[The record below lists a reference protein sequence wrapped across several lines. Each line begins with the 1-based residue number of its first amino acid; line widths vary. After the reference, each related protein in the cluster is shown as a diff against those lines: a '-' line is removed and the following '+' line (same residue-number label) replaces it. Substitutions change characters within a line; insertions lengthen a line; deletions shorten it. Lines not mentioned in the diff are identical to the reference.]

1 MAISFR
7 ELEVTKKGGE
17 KCNFHERSN
26 LWAQF
31 LGDGSAV
38 LLTEFRFS
46 SLLDATREDLLP

>member
-46 SLLDATREDLLP
+46 SLLDAMREDLLP